1 MRLESDPV
9 FLAVNPKDNTLIQ
22 ELDPGVECFIG
33 VLLLNLSIVLLL
45 VIIRSCIHLQ
55 IKETQ
60 RLKDTRF

>member
-9 FLAVNPKDNTLIQ
+9 FLAVNLKDNTLIQ

-45 VIIRSCIHLQ
+45 VIIRSCIHHH
-55 IKETQ
+55 
-60 RLKDTRF
+60 D